1 MAKTKKSGAPTTGLT
16 FGVHLYRTWTEQR
29 IGQKGHWEYRW
40 VAIAANSLRICSSTE
55 GYNSKQQCIKSIQV
69 AAKIFHAIALG
80 GGFYNGY
87 TDHTLK
93 VPTERKFTSRIKGF
107 NA

>member
-16 FGVHLYRTWTEQR
+16 FGVHLYRTWIEQR

-40 VAIAANSLRICSSTE
+40 VAIARNSLRICSSTE
-55 GYNSKQQCIKSIQV
+55 GYNSKQQCIKSILV
-69 AAKIFHAIALG
+69 ATKILRSPIAIRGEFH
-80 GGFYNGY
+80 NGY

-93 VPTERKFTSRIKGF
+93 VPTKKKFISR
-107 NA
+107 